1 MIGVFEDDD
10 LIDPLP
16 FRCAFGVGVSFG
28 DPESSSVVKGHGNRL
43 VDLGF
48 PGSELDVKAF
58 GYGHVGGR
66 FDAREILFE
75 FAARFWPGG
84 FVGDSVELLLL
95 VAQDMA
101 AEHSAHDDVGR
112 LISVD
117 VGNDD
122 LAADSGRV
130 VG

>member
-16 FRCAFGVGVSFG
+16 FGSAFGVGVSFG
-28 DPESSSVVKGHGNRL
+28 DPESSSVVKGHGDRL

-48 PGSELDVKAF
+48 PCGELDVKAF
-58 GYGHVGGR
+58 GYGHVGGG

-75 FAARFWPGG
+75 FAARFRPGG
-84 FVGDSVELLLL
+84 FVGDSIELFLL

-101 AEHSAHDDVGR
+101 TEHTADDDIGR
-112 LISVD
+112 LISID
-117 VGNDD
+117 VCNDD
-122 LAADSGRV
+122 LTTDSGRV